1 MAKEKGANAQRT
13 RVSANEAL
21 FLSGSLALD
30 LVNTEMIVRGK
41 KLDILSSPEA
51 LSRWWREAI
60 AHRTEYE
67 HIAVEEPAINWTSEL
82 LDEVK
87 KVRQMLRA
95 LCTQLVEEQVV
106 ASENLEKLNRLLSL
120 GYQSL
125 QQTEQGT
132 IILMHQAH
140 NPQKENLLFFIALSA
155 SQLLAN
161 GERQRLHK
169 CKNERCI
176 LFFYDTTKSG
186 TRRWCSLECLNRQR
200 SLNHYQQIK
209 AQALQ
214 QQIRGS
220 LSQ

>member
-41 KLDILSSPEA
+41 KHDILSSPEA

-60 AHRTEYE
+60 AHRTEYK
-67 HIAVEEPAINWTSEL
+67 HIAVEEPATNWTSEL

-106 ASENLEKLNRLLSL
+106 ASENLEKLNFLLSL

-132 IILMHQAH
+132 IILIHQAH
-140 NPQKENLLFFIALSA
+140 NPQKENLLLFIALSA

-186 TRRWCSLECLNRQR
+186 TRQWCSLECLNRQR
-200 SLNHYQQIK
+200 SLKHYQQIK
-209 AQALQ
+209 EQALQ

>member
-41 KLDILSSPEA
+41 KHDILSSPEA

-60 AHRTEYE
+60 AHRTEYK

-106 ASENLEKLNRLLSL
+106 ASENLEKLNFLLSL

-132 IILMHQAH
+132 IILIHQAH
-140 NPQKENLLFFIALSA
+140 NPQKENLLLFIALSA

-186 TRRWCSLECLNRQR
+186 TRQWCSLECLNRQR
-200 SLNHYQQIK
+200 SLKHYQQIK
-209 AQALQ
+209 EQALQ

>member
-41 KLDILSSPEA
+41 KRDILSSPEA

-60 AHRTEYE
+60 AHRTEYK

-106 ASENLEKLNRLLSL
+106 ASENLEKLNFLLSL

-132 IILMHQAH
+132 IILIHQAH
-140 NPQKENLLFFIALSA
+140 NPQKENLLLFIALSA

-186 TRRWCSLECLNRQR
+186 TRQWCSLECLNRQR
-200 SLNHYQQIK
+200 SLKHYQQIK
-209 AQALQ
+209 EQALQ

>member
-41 KLDILSSPEA
+41 KRDILSSPEA

-67 HIAVEEPAINWTSEL
+67 HIAVEEPTINWTSEL

-95 LCTQLVEEQVV
+95 LCTQLVEEQVA
-106 ASENLEKLNRLLSL
+106 ASENLEKLNLLLSL

-132 IILMHQAH
+132 IILIHQAH

-161 GERQRLHK
+161 GEKQRLHK

-186 TRRWCSLECLNRQR
+186 TRQWCSLKCLNRQR

-209 AQALQ
+209 EQALQ
-214 QQIRGS
+214 RQIRGS